1 MSLGCTAS
9 TLGGFVSA
17 RQAAGGELE
26 AMADEERDRRVGLGF
41 DEVGGDM
48 ATLRWDGVTPV
59 CGLAAFDFWDCLVF
73 VGFETA

>member
-1 MSLGCTAS
+1 MGLASRVGRMSLECTAS

-48 ATLRWDGVTPV
+48 ATLRWE
-59 CGLAAFDFWDCLVF
+59 WSYICLW
-73 VGFETA
+73 ACRI